1 MRLTTLALLAVV
13 PTSVAAQDHSAAI
26 DAALD
31 AHVLPGVAHLASA
44 SAALADAAAQ
54 DCTPTALIP
63 AYHTAF
69 DAWAH
74 VAHLRFG
81 PFEAENRAFALAFWP
96 DSRGATPRALAQLI
110 DDSDPVVGDLAEFT
124 SVSVA
129 GRGFYAMEFLL
140 FDSEFIDRGRADYRC
155 DLIQVMATDI
165 ASTTAAIQDDWSE
178 THAELMRNAGSNDR
192 YQSAAEAMRA
202 LFNAL
207 TTGLEFNA
215 DVRLGR
221 PLGTFDRPRPNRAEA
236 RRSGRSVPMLV
247 ASTQGLSEL
256 AGALATGS
264 PDMQAEIAAHFDG
277 VIDALARLDDPSL
290 AGVSD
295 PQGRFRVE
303 AVQQRVR
310 ELRDLILTQMGP
322 SLGVSA
328 GFNSLDGD

>member
-1 MRLTTLALLAVV
+1 MRLPTLALLAAL

-26 DAALD
+26 EAALD
-31 AHVLPGVAHLASA
+31 SHVLPGVAELASA
-44 SAALADAAAQ
+44 SAAFADAAAQ
-54 DCTPTALIP
+54 DCTPSALIP

-81 PFEAENRAFALAFWP
+81 PFEADNRAFALAFWP

-140 FDSEFIDRGRADYRC
+140 FDPAFTERGGADYRC

-165 ASTTAAIQDDWSE
+165 ATTTAEIAADWAD
-178 THAELMRNAGSNDR
+178 THADLMRSAGSNDR
-192 YQSAAEAMRA
+192 YQSPDEAMRA

-221 PLGTFDRPRPNRAEA
+221 PLGTFERPRPNRAEA
-236 RRSGRSVPMLV
+236 RRSGRSVPMLL
-247 ASTQGLSEL
+247 ASQQGLSEL
-256 AGALATGS
+256 AGALADGS
-264 PDMQAEIAAHFDG
+264 PDMQADIAAHFG
-277 VIDALARLDDPSL
+277 AVIAGLDALEDPSL

-303 AVQQRVR
+303 VLQQRIN
-310 ELRDLILTQMGP
+310 ELRRLILTEMGP